1 MDCLELSARDER
13 RLTYATLRRFETA
26 PARALSPTASVNR
39 LDRECGRD
47 GYMPRVARS
56 KLLEVMWYY
65 GLSVATVGAA
75 LLLTLLLWRWI
86 EPQATPLFLAAVAV
100 TAWRGGALPSLLATL
115 LAVVAVDYFFS
126 PPVGAFEA
134 SVDNAAS
141 AFVFVMVALLISW
154 IDAARKKALREREE
168 LLASEQ
174 QARAEAETAN
184 RAKDQFLAMVTHEL
198 RAPLA
203 VIRGWARMLK
213 REDGAQGKSLDAESR
228 MRALE
233 AIERNALVQ
242 THLVEDL
249 LDVSRITTGKF
260 SVEMRPTDLVSVIET
275 AVEAITPSLATKL
288 IKLHAEYDHDAS
300 FIKGDAD
307 RLGQVM
313 WNLLSNAVKFTPEEG
328 QIEVRLERAGHCARI
343 VVRDTGAGISR
354 EFLPHVFDRFRQAD
368 EVLSRKHGGL
378 GLGLAIVR
386 CLVEAHSGTVQA
398 TSAGE
403 GLGST
408 FTVELPLLAGALPH
422 NPASVS
428 LWESGVENGL
438 TTDGESLHGRN
449 QNGKCVLATT
459 MIGGSRFYLSGG
471 GA

>member
-1 MDCLELSARDER
+1 MQRGASA
-13 RLTYATLRRFETA
+13 
-26 PARALSPTASVNR
+26 
-39 LDRECGRD
+39 
-47 GYMPRVARS
+47 
-56 KLLEVMWYY
+56 KLLEVMWRYS
-65 GLSVATVGAA
+65 LSVATVGAA

-86 EPQATPLFLAAVAV
+86 EPQAAPLFLAAVAV

-115 LAVVAVDYFFS
+115 LAVVAVDYFFN

-141 AFVFVMVALLISW
+141 AFVFVMVSLLISW

-203 VIRGWARMLK
+203 VILGWARMLK
-213 REDGAQGKSLDAESR
+213 GEDGAQGKSPDWESR

-242 THLVEDL
+242 KQLVEDL
-249 LDVSRITTGKF
+249 LDVSRISTGKY
-260 SVEMRPTDLVSVIET
+260 SVEIRPTDLVCVIET
-275 AVEAITPSLATKL
+275 AVETIAPSLAAKR

-300 FIKGDAD
+300 FINGDAD
-307 RLGQVM
+307 RLQQVM
-313 WNLLSNAVKFTPEEG
+313 WNLLSNAVKFMPEEG
-328 QIEVRLERAGHCARI
+328 QIEVRLEHAGHCARI
-343 VVRDTGAGISR
+343 VLHDTGAGISR

-368 EVLSRKHGGL
+368 EGLSRKHRGL

-386 CLVEAHSGTVQA
+386 HLVEAHSSTVHA
-398 TSAGE
+398 
-403 GLGST
+403 
-408 FTVELPLLAGALPH
+408 
-422 NPASVS
+422 
-428 LWESGVENGL
+428 
-438 TTDGESLHGRN
+438 
-449 QNGKCVLATT
+449 
-459 MIGGSRFYLSGG
+459 
-471 GA
+471 

>member
-1 MDCLELSARDER
+1 MR
-13 RLTYATLRRFETA
+13 
-26 PARALSPTASVNR
+26 
-39 LDRECGRD
+39 
-47 GYMPRVARS
+47 RVARS
-56 KLLEVMWYY
+56 KLPEVMWYY
-65 GLSVATVGAA
+65 GLSVATVGTA
-75 LLLTLLLWRWI
+75 LLLTFLLWRWI

-115 LAVVAVDYFFS
+115 LAVVAVDYFFNT
-126 PPVGAFEA
+126 PVGAFEA

-203 VIRGWARMLK
+203 VIRGWVRMLK
-213 REDGAQGKSLDAESR
+213 GEYGAQGKSLDAESR

-233 AIERNALVQ
+233 AIERNALAQ
-242 THLVEDL
+242 KLLVEDL
-249 LDVSRITTGKF
+249 FDVSRISTGKF
-260 SVEMRPTDLVSVIET
+260 SVEMCPTDLVSVIET
-275 AVEAITPSLATKL
+275 ALETITPSLAAKRITF
-288 IKLHAEYDHDAS
+288 HVEYDHDAS
-300 FIKGDAD
+300 FVNGDAA
-307 RLGQVM
+307 RLRQVM

-328 QIEVRLERAGHCARI
+328 QIEVRLELAGHCARI
-343 VVRDTGAGISR
+343 VVHDTGAGISR

-386 CLVEAHSGTVQA
+386 HLVQAHSGTVHA

-422 NPASVS
+422 NQQ
-428 LWESGVENGL
+428 GL
-438 TTDGESLHGRN
+438 VF
-449 QNGKCVLATT
+449 GKAERIT
-459 MIGGSRFYLSGG
+459 
-471 GA
+471 A

>member
-1 MDCLELSARDER
+1 MR
-13 RLTYATLRRFETA
+13 RGTLAQF
-26 PARALSPTASVNR
+26 
-39 LDRECGRD
+39 
-47 GYMPRVARS
+47 
-56 KLLEVMWYY
+56 LEVVWRY

-100 TAWRGGALPSLLATL
+100 TAWRSGALPSLLATL
-115 LAVVAVDYFFS
+115 LAVVAVDYFFNA
-126 PPVGAFEA
+126 PVGSFEA

-154 IDAARKKALREREE
+154 IDAARKKALRQREE

-174 QARAEAETAN
+174 RARAEAETAN
-184 RAKDQFLAMVTHEL
+184 QAKDQFLAMVTHEM
-198 RAPLA
+198 RAPLV
-203 VIRGWARMLK
+203 VILGWARMLK
-213 REDGAQGKSLDAESR
+213 GGDGAQGKSLDAESR

-233 AIERNALVQ
+233 AIERNALAQ
-242 THLVEDL
+242 KLLVEDL
-249 LDVSRITTGKF
+249 LDVSRISTGKF

-275 AVEAITPSLATKL
+275 TVETIAPSIAAKR
-288 IKLHAEYDHDAS
+288 IRFHEVYDHDAS
-300 FIKGDAD
+300 FINGDAD

-328 QIEVRLERAGHCARI
+328 QIEIRLERVGHCARI
-343 VVRDTGAGISR
+343 VVHDTGAGISR
-354 EFLPHVFDRFRQAD
+354 EFLPYVFDRFRQAD
-368 EVLSRKHGGL
+368 EILSKKHGGL

-386 CLVEAHSGTVQA
+386 HLVEAHSGTVHA

-422 NPASVS
+422 KERVLVS
-428 LWESGVENGL
+428 
-438 TTDGESLHGRN
+438 
-449 QNGKCVLATT
+449 GKAVRITA
-459 MIGGSRFYLSGG
+459 
-471 GA
+471 